1 MPASPAA
8 AEGAFRVGF
17 APGVTPDKWRRT
29 WAERMPR
36 RPLDLVPLG
45 DGDGVAMVRAGE
57 LDMCFVRLPVDR
69 DGLHL
74 IPLYDE
80 QPVVVVAKENP
91 VAAYD
96 EIDVGDLADEHLLQ
110 DPDTV
115 PAWRDVATEVRDGSR
130 YPVPELTLRQ
140 AVESVAADAG
150 IVIVPMSLARLHHRR
165 DVVAVR
171 VNGVPTTQV
180 GLTWR
185 VDNEDAR
192 VQTFIGVVRGRTA
205 NSSRG

>member
-1 MPASPAA
+1 VPASPAA